1 MGRPTHFLSIPLAG
15 PQLARG
21 WATFRAAVADYGL
34 PEEAVRPLGTLHLT
48 LGVFTLKDEED
59 VERARG
65 MLAETKPGKVLAE
78 LGSRSKAEEE
88 EGEAPVPPRLSVTL
102 RGLRTMQK
110 ASKTSVVYA
119 PPTEDSGEGSLR
131 RLCEQLRKPFL
142 DSGLM
147 QDEGRPLLLHATLFN
162 TNSRRGRQGGGG
174 GSGGRRGRLEVDAT
188 ELLRRYDGFVWA
200 QDIPVTKLA
209 ICRMGAKKVEGS
221 EGDEASAIDVSSWPK
236 GARFKLF
243 SAKLWDQ
250 HKSSDAPEATMQHV
264 EKRRGGSHVPQ
275 TGSEATMMMTTT
287 TTTTTDSSSSN
298 SSDTTDD
305 LPLKQQ
311 LQEKNKRIAQ
321 LEEEMARMQR
331 DFLRDE
337 SQTSTFWQAKH
348 SALHRQFLESDTE
361 LRLLRTE
368 AERRD
373 AEREELLRGWE
384 EIRRELGR
392 RDEDVGRLSAQV
404 RGLKEFVSSS
414 TRCLGAQQTSDEVFG
429 DAMAWLANGL
439 QNWVIINFRKAKLDV
454 SRVDDETL
462 AELRRLVPS
471 YDLLLL
477 RSAKIHLL
485 QSAVSR
491 ILVDS
496 VFGAYFVGLSEE
508 QTRDYRRMEDLLC
521 SLAAPGEA
529 INQWRSS
536 TLALLQ
542 NPASVLLQAQTTALV
557 DNVVDRI
564 NLLLEALLSTSSS
577 SPSPPHTNR
586 DSSLAVLV
594 KKAVDLARLLAVQ
607 RAVLRVD
614 HGLPPQCDDV
624 TSTTLPAF
632 DGEFME
638 DVGGLDEEAL
648 QTGRVACFVFP
659 ALIKWG
665 DENGAQM
672 QLRNVISKAR
682 VLCLSPD

>member
-48 LGVFTLKDEED
+48 LGIFSLRSDEE
-59 VERARG
+59 VERATG
-65 MLAETKPGKVLAE
+65 LLAEIKPGKVLAE
-78 LGSRSKAEEE
+78 LLRATAEE
-88 EGEAPVPPRLSVTL
+88 APASTSPHLSVTL
-102 RGLRTMQK
+102 RGLRPMQK

-119 PPTEDSGEGSLR
+119 PPAEGDVGGSLR

-142 DSGLM
+142 ESGLM
-147 QDEGRPLLLHATLFN
+147 TDEGRPLLLHATLFN
-162 TNSRRGRQGGGG
+162 TNSRPGRGRG
-174 GSGGRRGRLEVDAT
+174 RGRLEVDAT

-200 QDIPVTKLA
+200 EDIPVTKLA
-209 ICRMGAKKVEGS
+209 IS
-221 EGDEASAIDVSSWPK
+221 TDVTRPP
-236 GARFKLF
+236 GARFSLSRRSFGISKE
-243 SAKLWDQ
+243 
-250 HKSSDAPEATMQHV
+250 SSDATEATMQHA
-264 EKRRGGSHVPQ
+264 EKRRGGSHVLQ
-275 TGSEATMMMTTT
+275 TSEATMKMTMTTT
-287 TTTTTDSSSSN
+287 TTTTANNSSN
-298 SSDTTDD
+298 SLESNSETTTDET
-305 LPLKQQ
+305 PEKQ
-311 LQEKNKRIAQ
+311 LEEKNRRIAD

-337 SQTSTFWQAKH
+337 NQTSTFWQAKH

-368 AERRD
+368 AERRRE
-373 AEREELLRGWE
+373 EREELLRGWDVL
-384 EIRRELGR
+384 RRELGQ
-392 RDEDVGRLSAQV
+392 RDDDVRTLSAQV
-404 RGLKEFVSSS
+404 RGLKDFVSSS

-454 SRVDDETL
+454 SKVDDETL

-471 YDLLLL
+471 YELLLL

-491 ILVDS
+491 ILVDT
-496 VFGAYFVGLSEE
+496 VFSAYFVGLSDE
-508 QTRDYRRMEDLLC
+508 QTRDFRRMEHLLC
-521 SLAAPGEA
+521 SFAAPDEA

-542 NPASVLLQAQTTALV
+542 NPDSVLLQAETTALV
-557 DNVVDRI
+557 DTVVDRI
-564 NLLLEALLSTSSS
+564 NFLLEALLGTSSS
-577 SPSPPHTNR
+577 SSSSSSHAGR
-586 DSSLAVLV
+586 DSSLVVLV
-594 KKAVDLARLLAVQ
+594 NKAVDLARLLAVQ

-614 HGLPPQCDDV
+614 HGLPCQDV
-624 TSTTLPAF
+624 TALPPF
-632 DGEFME
+632 DADSME

-648 QTGRVACFVFP
+648 PASRVACLVFP
-659 ALIKWG
+659 ALIKRG

-672 QLRNVISKAR
+672 QLRNVIAKAR
-682 VLCLSPD
+682 VLCLPPE